1 MNRLGFA
8 RREHGFLGDEPPTK
22 FDHHDGDHAL
32 PTGFGFMRLLA
43 RVEDRCGAGRAMTD
57 VPTVDLLLRH
67 LQAELEASASIP
79 DPQERGQRQ
88 RRLEAAIQEAIL
100 FNTRFAQRVRL
111 GLDPTVVV
119 DAHGHDAERG
129 PIPSVVVGAAG
140 ACEHCAA
147 PLDPDLD
154 FCARCGGR

>member
-1 MNRLGFA
+1 
-8 RREHGFLGDEPPTK
+8 
-22 FDHHDGDHAL
+22 
-32 PTGFGFMRLLA
+32 
-43 RVEDRCGAGRAMTD
+43 MTD

-79 DPQERGQRQ
+79 DPHERGQRQ

-119 DAHGHDAERG
+119 
-129 PIPSVVVGAAG
+129 GAAG